1 MQARGPLMI
10 EHRLIERMLDVIGH
24 TLNHAEQTGIIDPYF
39 VDTAV
44 DFIRVYADRTHHGK
58 EEDILFRDLRTK
70 HLSEAD
76 RRMMDRLIQEH
87 VFSRDTTR
95 ALIEANMHYR
105 RNVGE
110 AFGKVVAPLKALV
123 NFYPEH
129 IKKEDEVFFPAAR
142 KYFSDQEEQAM
153 LAEFWEFD
161 RKMIHEKYKTVVEE
175 CRTK

>member
-1 MQARGPLMI
+1 M
-10 EHRLIERMLDVIGH
+10 IGH

-44 DFIRVYADRTHHGK
+44 DFIRVYADCTHHGK

-123 NFYPEH
+123 NSLSGAY
-129 IKKEDEVFFPAAR
+129 
-142 KYFSDQEEQAM
+142 QE
-153 LAEFWEFD
+153 
-161 RKMIHEKYKTVVEE
+161 R
-175 CRTK
+175 R